1 MEPIVNQ
8 ALAPAGTGP
17 YLQTTAGDWEREAR
31 SRRFNGV
38 EALGIY
44 IFILAVLWPYGYLFG
59 YLGENELI
67 AQSAWT
73 MLTLG
78 ALYVLFVSPFLHR
91 DTLDSWG
98 LGGPRHTLGIL
109 RAASPGRRNLLIA
122 IMATLWLG
130 LNITN
135 YWRWPDVA
143 RFLQLHKITL
153 AGVPGREFH
162 QHFPHIALVFLI
174 GFVLSSL
181 IVFCA
186 IRYDNF
192 GSAFKTAMKIS
203 LPLVGIVFLGAY
215 LASLQVG
222 TNPFADFSITKYSL
236 DVFGYVF
243 WGFTQQ
249 LLFSAYFGTRFRKTF
264 APAQA
269 TDNVIP
275 KERRIRFAIQSG
287 AAIGATLSL
296 LFFVLMRFLYPAED
310 SPVSLIAW
318 MFVFIAPFGA
328 LWGYF
333 YGKDKRRL
341 LVATLSGSLFGL
353 IHIDSYGLVAATF
366 LLGVFLTYVFMEEK
380 NRNLVA
386 LGFIHGLLGSTFGWL
401 FSSGQVGSLEIDY
414 SVGPAGVNQHG
425 IGVIVFPVICILFYA
440 IVAYGIWNKVS
451 SKTPEITPPL
461 R

>member
-1 MEPIVNQ
+1 MQPIVDQ
-8 ALAPAGTGP
+8 SLAPAGTGP
-17 YLQTTAGDWEREAR
+17 YIQTTAGDWERETR

-38 EALGIY
+38 EALGVY
-44 IFILAVLWPYGYLFG
+44 MFILAVLWPYGYLFG
-59 YLGENELI
+59 YLGGNDLI

-78 ALYVLFVSPFLHR
+78 ALYVLFVSPFIHR

-98 LGGPRHTLGIL
+98 LGGPRHTLQL
-109 RAASPGRRNLLIA
+109 LQRATPARRNLLIGVIA
-122 IMATLWLG
+122 FLWAG
-130 LNITN
+130 LNVVN
-135 YWRWPDVA
+135 YLRWPDVA

-153 AGVPGREFH
+153 GGVPGREFH
-162 QHFPHIALVFLI
+162 EHMPHVLLVVLT
-174 GFVLSSL
+174 GLVLSSL

-192 GSAFKTAMKIS
+192 GSAFKTAMKIA
-203 LPLVGIVFLGAY
+203 LPLVAVVFVGAY
-215 LASLQVG
+215 LASLYAG
-222 TNPFADFSITKYSL
+222 TRPFDDFSITKYSL

-249 LLFSAYFGTRFRKTF
+249 LLFSAYFGTRFRKAF
-264 APAQA
+264 APSVDP
-269 TDNVIP
+269 DNVVP
-275 KERRIRFAIQSG
+275 RDRRVVFGMGIG
-287 AAIGATLSL
+287 LAIGASLSL
-296 LFFVLMRFLYPAED
+296 LFFGLIRFLYPPEE
-310 SPVSLIAW
+310 SPLVLILW
-318 MFVFIAPFGA
+318 MFVFITPFGV

-401 FSSGQVGSLEIDY
+401 FSSGHVGSLEIDY

-425 IGVIVFPVICILFYA
+425 LGVVVFPVLC
-440 IVAYGIWNKVS
+440 IVAYAGVAWWIWRNANTKAPRIL
-451 SKTPEITPPL
+451 PEA
-461 R
+461 